1 MKDKIFDASA
11 IINIIIRKGSESL
24 KLTKGQKIL
33 DLTIYEVGNSIWRLT
48 YLDRKITNAQACSLL
63 DSFLRL
69 TQQMQ
74 ILRIDDIEKE
84 HAKEISLKEGLTF
97 YDSAYLVLAKD
108 KNSMLVTDDAT
119 LRRVASKYVKAIS
132 SEDL

>member
-11 IINIIIRKGSESL
+11 IINIIIRKGPESL
-24 KLTKGQKIL
+24 KLTKGQNIL

>member
-48 YLDRKITNAQACSLL
+48 YLDRKITNVQACSLL